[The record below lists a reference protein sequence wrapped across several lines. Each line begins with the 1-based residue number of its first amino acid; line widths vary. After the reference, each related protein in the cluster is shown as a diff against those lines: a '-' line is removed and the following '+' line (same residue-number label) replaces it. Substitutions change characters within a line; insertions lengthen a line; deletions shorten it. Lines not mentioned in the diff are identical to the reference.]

1 MAHSNPA
8 ITLSVR
14 IPPEMRDQLEEL
26 SDATGRTKSFLAAEA
41 IEGYLAVQAWQVK
54 AIKAAVKKANSKDA
68 NLIDHNKVTD
78 WVNSWGSEDEQDNPK

>member
-14 IPPEMRDQLEEL
+14 IPPEMREQLEEL

-68 NLIDHNKVTD
+68 KLIDHNKVTD
-78 WVNSWGSEDEQDNPK
+78 WVNSWGSEDEKDSPK